1 MKNMYRI
8 MMVSVIATSSLTLG
22 SDAASQVRGNAAKSE
37 GSITN
42 MNSYRCKDVMRM
54 TGEERLITLGILHG
68 YFLGKKNATSFDRDL
83 LSKVT
88 DDFMDYCLD
97 NPNVK
102 ALEAFAKV
110 YK

>member
-1 MKNMYRI
+1 MNKMVRI
-8 MMVSVIATSSLTLG
+8 VMACMIATSSLTLA
-22 SDAASQVRGNAAKSE
+22 SDAASQEKGNAAKSK
-37 GSITN
+37 GSVTD
-42 MNSYRCKDVMRM
+42 MNSYRCKDIMLKS
-54 TGEERLITLGILHG
+54 GEERAIALGILHG
-68 YFLGKKNATSFDRDL
+68 YFLGKKNATSFDRDF

-97 NPNVK
+97 NPSVK